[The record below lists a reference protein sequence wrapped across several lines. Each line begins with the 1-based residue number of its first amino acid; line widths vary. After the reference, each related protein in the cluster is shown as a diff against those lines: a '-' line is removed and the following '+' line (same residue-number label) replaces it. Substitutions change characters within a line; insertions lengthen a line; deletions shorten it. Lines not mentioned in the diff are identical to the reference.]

1 VSLARNTEKSIA
13 ARRAT
18 PVACAWRPLAAL
30 CAVVLTLPLAAC
42 GRDEPDLSNGKA
54 QFVEKCG
61 SCHELARAGTGGT
74 QGPSLDAAFQTA
86 LADGIDRDTVEG
98 IVHKQILHPRSD
110 SIMPAG
116 LVKGDDARDVAAYVG
131 FAADKSGQDEGR
143 LASAGLAQA
152 KTGEQIFTAAGC
164 AGCHT
169 FAPAGSNGTIGPN
182 LDELAQA
189 AGEREPGKSAEEYVR
204 ESLTKPEAFLVQGF
218 GNAMPSFEGRL
229 TDKQI
234 QALVDYLLQNG
245 GG

>member
-1 VSLARNTEKSIA
+1 VSLTRNS
-13 ARRAT
+13 
-18 PVACAWRPLAAL
+18 LAAVL
-30 CAVVLTLPLAAC
+30 CAVALTLPLAAC

-61 SCHELARAGTGGT
+61 SCHTLGRAGTAGT
-74 QGPSLDAAFQTA
+74 QGPSLDKAFQTA

-98 IVHKQILHPRSD
+98 IVHKQILHPRND
-110 SIMPAG
+110 SVMPAG

-131 FAADKSGQDEGR
+131 FAAAKSGDDQGA

-169 FAPAGSNGTIGPN
+169 FGPAGSNGTIGPN
-182 LDELAQA
+182 LDELAAA
-189 AGEREPGKSAEEYVR
+189 AGKREPGKSAEEYVR
-204 ESLTKPEAFLVQGF
+204 ESLTKPDAFLAPGF

-234 QALVDYLLQNG
+234 QALIGYLLKSG

>member
-1 VSLARNTEKSIA
+1 MSLTRNSLA
-13 ARRAT
+13 
-18 PVACAWRPLAAL
+18 AAL
-30 CAVVLTLPLAAC
+30 CAVALTLTLAAC

-61 SCHELARAGTGGT
+61 SCHELGRAGTAGT

-86 LADGIDRDTVEG
+86 LADGIDRETVEG
-98 IVHKQILHPRSD
+98 VVYKQILHPRKN

-116 LVKGDDARDVAAYVG
+116 LVEGQNAKDVAAYVAY
-131 FAADKSGQDEGR
+131 AADRPGDDSGA

-182 LDELAQA
+182 LDDLAAA
-189 AGEREPGKSAEEYVR
+189 AGQREPGKSAEEYVR
-204 ESLTKPEAFLVQGF
+204 ESLTNPEAFLVEGF
-218 GNAMPSFEGRL
+218 GNAMPSYEGRL
-229 TDKQI
+229 TDEQI
-234 QALVDYLLQNG
+234 QALVDYLLENG

>member
-1 VSLARNTEKSIA
+1 MSPARTTLA
-13 ARRAT
+13 
-18 PVACAWRPLAAL
+18 AAL
-30 CAVVLTLPLAAC
+30 CALIATLAAC

-61 SCHELARAGTGGT
+61 SCHELARAGTAGT
-74 QGPSLDAAFQTA
+74 QGPSLDTAFQTA

-98 IVHKQILHPRSD
+98 IVHDQILNPRKG

-116 LVKGDDARDVAAYVG
+116 LVKGDDARDVSAYVG
-131 FAADKSGQDEGR
+131 YAAAKSGDDEGA
-143 LASAGLAQA
+143 LATAGLAQA

-182 LDELAQA
+182 LDDLAAA

-204 ESLTKPEAFLVQGF
+204 ESLTNPEAFLAEGF
-218 GNAMPSFEGRL
+218 GNAMPSYEGRL
-229 TDKQI
+229 TDEQI
-234 QALVDYLLQNG
+234 QALVDYLLENG
-245 GG
+245 G

>member
-1 VSLARNTEKSIA
+1 VSLTRNTLA
-13 ARRAT
+13 
-18 PVACAWRPLAAL
+18 AAL
-30 CAVVLTLPLAAC
+30 CAVAVTLPMAAC
-42 GRDEPDLSNGKA
+42 GRDEPDLSTGKA
-54 QFVEKCG
+54 EFVEKCG
-61 SCHELARAGTGGT
+61 SCHALARAGTAGT
-74 QGPSLDAAFQTA
+74 QGPSLDKAFQTA

-98 IVHKQILHPRSD
+98 IVHKQILHPRKN

-116 LVKGDDARDVAAYVG
+116 LVTGEDAVDVAAYVA
-131 FAADKSGQDEGR
+131 FAAAKSGNDQGA

-169 FAPAGSNGTIGPN
+169 FGPAGSNGTIGPN
-182 LDELAQA
+182 LDELAAA
-189 AGEREPGKSAEEYVR
+189 AGKREPGKSGEQYVR
-204 ESLTKPEAFLVQGF
+204 ESLLQPEAFLAPGF

-234 QALVDYLLQNG
+234 QTLIDYLLNSG

>member
-1 VSLARNTEKSIA
+1 MSLARNTEKSIA
-13 ARRAT
+13 ARRAK
-18 PVACAWRPLAAL
+18 PAACARPVLAAL
-30 CAVVLTLPLAAC
+30 FAAAVALPLAAC

-54 QFVEKCG
+54 KFVEKCG
-61 SCHELARAGTGGT
+61 QCHQLARAGTGGT

-98 IVHKQILHPRSD
+98 IVHKQILHPRMS

-131 FAADKSGQDEGR
+131 YAADRSGTDEGV

-152 KTGEQIFTAAGC
+152 KTGDQIFTAAGC

-169 FAPAGSNGTIGPN
+169 FSPAGSNGTIGPN
-182 LDELAQA
+182 LDELAAA
-189 AGEREPGKSAEEYVR
+189 AGKREPGKSAEEYVR
-204 ESLTKPEAFLVQGF
+204 ESLAKPQAFLVPGF

-234 QALVDYLLQNG
+234 QALIDYLLKNG
-245 GG
+245 G